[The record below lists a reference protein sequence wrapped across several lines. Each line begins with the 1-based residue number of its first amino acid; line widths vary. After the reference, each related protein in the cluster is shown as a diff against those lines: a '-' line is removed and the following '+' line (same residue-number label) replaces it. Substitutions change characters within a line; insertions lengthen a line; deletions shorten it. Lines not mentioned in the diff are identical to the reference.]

1 MVKLAVHFRSTD
13 PTAHALVWLSSRL
26 DQDPRSEAEGD
37 GDQVLADAADT
48 HPNSPEPVLGLL
60 YAHAH
65 MSLRVCLHDIPTRQV
80 RLFPF
85 QARLRG
91 TRDDATCSNH
101 GDAPLHILSPPTVLS

>member
-1 MVKLAVHFRSTD
+1 MVKLAVHFRSTE

-37 GDQVLADAADT
+37 GDQVVAEAADT
-48 HPNSPEPVLGLL
+48 HTNSPEPVLGLL
-60 YAHAH
+60 YAH

-85 QARLRG
+85 QARLLGHR
-91 TRDDATCSNH
+91 R
-101 GDAPLHILSPPTVLS
+101 